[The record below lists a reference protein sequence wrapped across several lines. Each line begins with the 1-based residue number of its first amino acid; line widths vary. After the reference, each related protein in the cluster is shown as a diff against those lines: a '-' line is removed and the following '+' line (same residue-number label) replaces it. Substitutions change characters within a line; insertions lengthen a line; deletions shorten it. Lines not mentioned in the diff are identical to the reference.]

1 MAETHI
7 QIGDITPRIQYTGD
21 GAQTLFTYPFPI
33 FQAADMEV
41 YLDDVKQATGFT
53 VNGAGQSAGGDV
65 TFDTAP
71 ANGVVVTLRRRLA
84 IQRTSD
90 FQESGEFRSKVIND
104 ELDYLTAALQQVSDD
119 GDRTLQLGATD
130 PTASLT
136 LPDKAARTSMYL
148 GFDANGD
155 PIATDA
161 SGPVGP
167 TGPGGSDGK
176 YTSVG
181 DGLTE
186 VTASQ
191 IAVDLAAT
199 PGLEFS
205 VGQLQAKVDG
215 ATISRTAGG
224 LAIPAGGVGTTE
236 LSLSTVAQAEAEAG
250 TATTERL
257 WTAERVKQAI
267 AALGGGQVEL
277 VSHQT
282 PSLAANVAFTGLAA
296 TGIYMLFYS
305 FDFDTNTIYLRMQV
319 GTGGTPTY
327 QTTNYGGYGMGNTFS
342 ADGALVPKGAQRH
355 AEASMRLGEYTNTNR
370 TGNQV
375 GDALNGKIFFCYP
388 GDTDKYFAM
397 THEEWGQGTTDFGTR
412 QGFHSSGSGSWENA
426 LTAVTAFKLFPD
438 TGNLSG
444 KCTLF
449 RFKEV

>member
-33 FQAADMEV
+33 FQAADMEIF
-41 YLDDVKQATGFT
+41 LDDVKQATGFT
-53 VNGAGQSAGGDV
+53 VNGAGQSAGGDA
-65 TFDTAP
+65 TFDAAP

-119 GDRTLQLGATD
+119 GDRTLRLGATD
-130 PTASLT
+130 QTASLT
-136 LPDKAARTSMYL
+136 LPDKAARTNMYL

-167 TGPGGSDGK
+167 TGPAGSDGS

-205 VGQLQAKVDG
+205 GGQLRAKVDG

-224 LAIPAGGVGTTE
+224 LAIAAGGVGTTE
-236 LSLSTVAQAEAEAG
+236 LSLSTIAQAEAEA
-250 TATTERL
+250 ATKHVE
-257 WTAERVKQAI
+257 
-267 AALGGGQVEL
+267 GQ
-277 VSHQT
+277 S
-282 PSLAANVAFTGLAA
+282 
-296 TGIYMLFYS
+296 
-305 FDFDTNTIYLRMQV
+305 
-319 GTGGTPTY
+319 
-327 QTTNYGGYGMGNTFS
+327 
-342 ADGALVPKGAQRH
+342 
-355 AEASMRLGEYTNTNR
+355 
-370 TGNQV
+370 
-375 GDALNGKIFFCYP
+375 
-388 GDTDKYFAM
+388 
-397 THEEWGQGTTDFGTR
+397 
-412 QGFHSSGSGSWENA
+412 
-426 LTAVTAFKLFPD
+426 
-438 TGNLSG
+438 
-444 KCTLF
+444 
-449 RFKEV
+449 

>member
-41 YLDDVKQATGFT
+41 CLDDVKQATGFT

-71 ANGVVVTLRRRLA
+71 ANGMVVTLRRRLA

-119 GDRTLQLGATD
+119 GDRTLRLGATD
-130 PTASLT
+130 PMASLT
-136 LPDKAARTSMYL
+136 LPDKAARTNMYL

-167 TGPGGSDGK
+167 TGPAGADGS

-181 DGLTE
+181 DGLAE
-186 VTASQ
+186 ITASQ

-205 VGQLQAKVDG
+205 GGQLQAKVDSV
-215 ATISRTAGG
+215 TISRTAGG
-224 LAIPAGGVGTTE
+224 LLVPAGGIGTNE
-236 LSLSTVAQAEAEAG
+236 LALSTIAQAEAEAG

-257 WTAERVKQAI
+257 FTAQRVKQAI
-267 AALGGGQVEL
+267 DALALGRLTVVGTAVA
-277 VSHQT
+277 SASA
-282 PSLAANVAFTGLAA
+282 SLTITGLDSTYDTYAVGFSDLIPVTDNVAPWLRVGAGSIDSGSTDYSWGQIGLRLAA
-296 TGIYMLFYS
+296 TPSTQDAGDDQDAQIELCHTVANVGNNAGATGDGFGGMLF
-305 FDFDTNTIYLRMQV
+305 LHR
-319 GTGGTPTY
+319 
-327 QTTNYGGYGMGNTFS
+327 
-342 ADGALVPKGAQRH
+342 
-355 AEASMRLGEYTNTNR
+355 
-370 TGNQV
+370 
-375 GDALNGKIFFCYP
+375 P
-388 GDTDKYFAM
+388 GDGNSWPMFS
-397 THEEWGQGTTDFGTR
+397 GTTFALDDSGPIPIMHLIGGCRRSVINLDRIQFL
-412 QGFHSSGSGSWENA
+412 FSSGNIASGR
-426 LTAVTAFKLFPD
+426 LTVWGYNHA
-438 TGNLSG
+438 
-444 KCTLF
+444 
-449 RFKEV
+449 